1 MKLIGGR
8 HTIFVTGNQ
17 GIKKLLDFGE
27 KFVFYLSTLL
37 ACLTFLYS
45 HNVYHK
51 GKYHHKLDICC
62 LVE

>member
-17 GIKKLLDFGE
+17 GIKKLLDLGE
-27 KFVFYLSTLL
+27 KFVVSLSTLL
-37 ACLTFLYS
+37 ARVAFFYS

-51 GKYHHKLDICC
+51 G
-62 LVE
+62 